1 MSGRKILRF
10 PHCALKTTT
19 YVFSFCTQSPFDLSN
34 FEMKHIVEDVEFK
47 MGQMVC
53 WEISVVVGNNGP
65 QFD

>member
-1 MSGRKILRF
+1 M
-10 PHCALKTTT
+10 
-19 YVFSFCTQSPFDLSN
+19 YVFYLQSPFDLSN